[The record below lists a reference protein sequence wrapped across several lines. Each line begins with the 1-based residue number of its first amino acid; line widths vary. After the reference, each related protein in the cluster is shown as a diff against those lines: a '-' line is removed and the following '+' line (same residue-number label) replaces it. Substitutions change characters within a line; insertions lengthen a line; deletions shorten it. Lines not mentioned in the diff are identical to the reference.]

1 MEIKTCEEYV
11 LAELDRCQKELDAA
25 NELNE
30 AYEKAL
36 IAVTKYLKCD
46 ANGNIFVSYAAFD
59 PASGRCVLQATKD
72 DAALLSALARVADG
86 DASWLKRRF
95 DRGEDEADI

>member
-36 IAVTKYLKCD
+36 IVVAKYLKCD
-46 ANGNIFVSYAAFD
+46 ANGNIFVSYAAVD
-59 PASGRCVLQATKD
+59 PASGRCVLPATED
-72 DAALLSALARVADG
+72 DAALLSTL
-86 DASWLKRRF
+86 SRF
-95 DRGEDEADI
+95 AGGGK